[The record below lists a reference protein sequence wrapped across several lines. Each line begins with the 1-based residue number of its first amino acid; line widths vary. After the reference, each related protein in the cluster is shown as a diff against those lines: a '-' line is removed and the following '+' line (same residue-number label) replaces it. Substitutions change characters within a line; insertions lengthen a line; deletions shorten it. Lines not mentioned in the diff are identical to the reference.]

1 MGPTNVALVNLFRAD
16 QALRGAQAKLDA
28 ATKNVRIQERRVKD
42 QSEKLRLLQQTQR
55 EAQSKSAQFD
65 LDIKTRDARIEKL
78 REQQTNAKN
87 NKEYQAFLIEI
98 NTEKVDK
105 SKSEDEMLKSM
116 ENVEKLTAEVKD
128 LTAVVEA
135 DTAKLSTMQAEINE
149 TINKLQAEVDSLK
162 PARDAAAAA
171 VPQKARDAFERIVD
185 HMEGEAL
192 APITKPDRRREEYIC
207 GGCHMDLV
215 VDVYNK
221 LHSRDDVVF
230 CPSCRRI
237 LYIPDDLPPEVAV
250 KKKKAEKTSKDPNN
264 EKGPRAGK
272 GKNIGAAAPRQQSAA
287 AVLESVKQEE
297 EPATT
302 TSPSDEVPQ
311 APTQTEPEPAQA
323 EADSAAPQTQSPT
336 EPNH

>member
-16 QALRGAQAKLDA
+16 QALRAAQAKLDA
-28 ATKNVRIQERRVKD
+28 ATKNVRIQDRRVKD
-42 QSEKLRLLQQTQR
+42 QSEKLRLLQQTLR
-55 EAQSKSAQFD
+55 EAQTKSSQFD

-116 ENVEKLTAEVKD
+116 ENVERLTAEVKD
-128 LTAVVEA
+128 LTAVVDA
-135 DTAKLSTMQAEINE
+135 DTAKLSTMQSEITE
-149 TINKLQAEVDSLK
+149 TINTLQAEVDSLK
-162 PARDAAAAA
+162 PARDEAAAA

-192 APITKPDRRREEYIC
+192 APISKPDKRREEYIC

-221 LHSRDDVVF
+221 LHSRDEVVF

-250 KKKKAEKTSKDPNN
+250 KKKKVEKPKDPNN

-272 GKNIGAAAPRQQSAA
+272 GKSLGAAAPRQQSAA

-297 EPATT
+297 EPATI
-302 TSPSDEVPQ
+302 SPSDEVPQ
-311 APTQTEPEPAQA
+311 APTQTDPEPAQA
-323 EADSAAPQTQSPT
+323 EADSNAPETQTPV